1 MNDFDKVK
9 YKKKYENIYRLDFEE
24 VSFIF
29 RPLGRLEYAE
39 IALEELGEAEM
50 QETVCRAAILYPTD
64 YDYESGL
71 AGIPEVLS
79 ENILDASGLKQGQIF
94 DILMDYRD
102 EMDNFDFQIDSIIHE
117 VYPEYKIEEI
127 ESWPVRK
134 TLYYYSRAEWVMR
147 NVRHV
152 ETETFYLLD
161 ELIKLRI
168 EALNTDSEEVED
180 NEEAIK
186 EDEKDS
192 IRNEFLEAERKQNE
206 RLEAEQEIPRQ
217 TGGFSSTKKIEK
229 TPEGHRKKAQKII
242 NKPKSNSKEA
252 KEMERR
258 MLQLMNQEASG
269 RKMKVGEVQTHLPS
283 TLQEEKMF
291 KYQDDLHGSWD

>member
-1 MNDFDKVK
+1 MEEFDKAK
-9 YKKKYENIYRLDFEE
+9 YKKKYENIYQLEFDEIT
-24 VSFIF
+24 FIF

-50 QETVCRAAILYPTD
+50 QEAICRNGVLYPLD
-64 YDYESGL
+64 YNYEYGL
-71 AGIPEVLS
+71 AGIPEVLA

-94 DILMDYRD
+94 DILMSYRD

-168 EALNTDSEEVED
+168 ETLRGEIEEDEVEED
-180 NEEAIK
+180 IV
-186 EDEKDS
+186 EDETNS
-192 IRNEFLEAERKQNE
+192 IKNEFLEAEAKQNE
-206 RLEAEQEIPRQ
+206 RLASEHIEPKR
-217 TGGFSSTKKIEK
+217 TGGFNSTKKIEK
-229 TPEGHRKKAQKII
+229 TPEGQRRKEPKVV
-242 NKPKSNSKEA
+242 NKPKANSKEA

-258 MLQLMNQEASG
+258 MLNLMNQEASG
-269 RKMKVGEVQTHLPS
+269 RNMKVGEVQDHLPS

-291 KYQDDLHGSWD
+291 KYQDDLHGTWEE